1 MNKYKA
7 DTTFIQYELWKC
19 CSIGCK
25 FCCNKGQKDINKID
39 SLNFVLSKLEDPEI
53 LNYDEIGFI
62 GGEFFNNELKDNLVC
77 DLFYKV
83 FEKVASLHF
92 NKIYITTSLI
102 FNKDI
107 YLIPFLNYLKE
118 LKILNKVLLCTSY
131 DIAFRFK
138 TKEKEELW
146 KKNMEFL
153 RDAYPELRRHVET
166 ILTQPFIDAVLD
178 ESFSITSFCEKYKTR
193 IDYIEPASGLY
204 YTDKKACSLDIP
216 GFFPTK
222 ASFIKFLKKAA
233 VENKEIDLNTF
244 LSMEL
249 RSCKLYYID
258 NGKRLINDDRRS
270 GEGKT
275 KPQDPTKKYE
285 IGFIDSE
292 DKMIDVALKIKEL
305 YGM

>member
-107 YLIPFLNYLKE
+107 
-118 LKILNKVLLCTSY
+118 
-131 DIAFRFK
+131 
-138 TKEKEELW
+138 
-146 KKNMEFL
+146 
-153 RDAYPELRRHVET
+153 
-166 ILTQPFIDAVLD
+166 
-178 ESFSITSFCEKYKTR
+178 
-193 IDYIEPASGLY
+193 
-204 YTDKKACSLDIP
+204 
-216 GFFPTK
+216 
-222 ASFIKFLKKAA
+222 
-233 VENKEIDLNTF
+233 
-244 LSMEL
+244 
-249 RSCKLYYID
+249 
-258 NGKRLINDDRRS
+258 
-270 GEGKT
+270 
-275 KPQDPTKKYE
+275 
-285 IGFIDSE
+285 
-292 DKMIDVALKIKEL
+292 
-305 YGM
+305 